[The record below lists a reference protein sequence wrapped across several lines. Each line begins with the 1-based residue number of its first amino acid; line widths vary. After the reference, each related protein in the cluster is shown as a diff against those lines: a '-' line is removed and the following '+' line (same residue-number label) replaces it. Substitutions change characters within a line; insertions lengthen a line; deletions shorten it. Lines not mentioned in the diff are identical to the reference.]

1 MFQEVCLSCSKL
13 LDGDGQTY
21 CSDEC
26 SQLDAVS
33 PSISSSSSVFS
44 SPSINYAVGG
54 EVPALVPSAL
64 GSALGSYR
72 ARDRYSLSSSSASSV
87 SWSALTDE
95 EEDIN
100 VGVEDESS
108 MFNGNPDAYIYEGS
122 SKSSSL
128 VHVAKSAG
136 SSGLS
141 YARRP
146 STTNHRSTIPSLH
159 RRTSSSSSS
168 GLAPGVPQSATS
180 GEDDSFSA
188 VSSEFLA
195 EHDFDL
201 SDKDREQEGG
211 TVSQKPKRTRNRASL
226 PAYFS
231 LLQVSSPHRSSP
243 ISTSVGSRASPP
255 TPKLAFATGTMTCA
269 SKVKS
274 FISVSGSSPA
284 MQATPRGRLR
294 EAGTSRSRS
303 WQSRSRSRS
312 RPAQL
317 QPESRNLRDRM
328 DSRSSVEKVFD
339 WSCPPAVRGR
349 TAVRRNSSPLPKM
362 LLSTLDFD
370 GNTSARSGSENHTR
384 TRTRGRIA
392 VDELEGIGFST
403 EAPGFGVGRSGLL
416 NREREVHPS
425 FFPAQLLTE
434 KKENQ
439 LELLPIYYWTKLD
452 RSSESSEELPNPN

>member
-1 MFQEVCLSCSKL
+1 
-13 LDGDGQTY
+13 
-21 CSDEC
+21 
-26 SQLDAVS
+26 
-33 PSISSSSSVFS
+33 
-44 SPSINYAVGG
+44 
-54 EVPALVPSAL
+54 
-64 GSALGSYR
+64 
-72 ARDRYSLSSSSASSV
+72 
-87 SWSALTDE
+87 
-95 EEDIN
+95 
-100 VGVEDESS
+100 
-108 MFNGNPDAYIYEGS
+108 MFNDAYIYEGS
-122 SKSSSL
+122 SNSSSL
-128 VHVAKSAG
+128 VHLAKSAG

-141 YARRP
+141 YVRRP

-180 GEDDSFSA
+180 AEDDSFSA

-195 EHDFDL
+195 EHDLDL
-201 SDKDREQEGG
+201 SDRDREQEDG

-274 FISVSGSSPA
+274 FMSASGSSLA
-284 MQATPRGRLR
+284 MQATPRGRRR
-294 EAGTSRSRS
+294 EAGMSRSRS
-303 WQSRSRSRS
+303 KQSRSRSRS
-312 RPAQL
+312 RPRNVSRPAHL
-317 QPESRNLRDRM
+317 QPESHLRGRM

-339 WSCPPAVRGR
+339 WSCAPAVRGR

-370 GNTSARSGSENHTR
+370 ENTSVRSGSENRTK

-416 NREREVHPS
+416 NREREVYRNS
-425 FFPAQLLTE
+425 FGL
-434 KKENQ
+434 
-439 LELLPIYYWTKLD
+439 
-452 RSSESSEELPNPN
+452 R

>member
-1 MFQEVCLSCSKL
+1 MLHNLANQLHR
-13 LDGDGQTY
+13 QTY

-64 GSALGSYR
+64 GSALGNYR

-95 EEDIN
+95 EDDIN

-108 MFNGNPDAYIYEGS
+108 MFNDAYIYEGS

-168 GLAPGVPQSATS
+168 GLAPGVPQSANS
-180 GEDDSFSA
+180 AEDDSFSA
-188 VSSEFLA
+188 ASSEFPA
-195 EHDFDL
+195 EHDLDFL
-201 SDKDREQEGG
+201 GEQESG

-231 LLQVSSPHRSSP
+231 LLQVSSPHRQSP

-274 FISVSGSSPA
+274 FISASGSSPA
-284 MQATPRGRLR
+284 MQATPRGRPR

-303 WQSRSRSRS
+303 RQSRSRSRS
-312 RPAQL
+312 RNLSRPAHL
-317 QPESRNLRDRM
+317 QSESHLRDRM

-339 WSCPPAVRGR
+339 WSCAPAVRGR

-362 LLSTLDFD
+362 LLSALDFD
-370 GNTSARSGSENHTR
+370 ENTTVRSGSANHTK

-416 NREREVHPS
+416 NREREVHRNS
-425 FFPAQLLTE
+425 FGL
-434 KKENQ
+434 
-439 LELLPIYYWTKLD
+439 
-452 RSSESSEELPNPN
+452 R